1 MNAIGSA
8 AKAPAAAINLGG
20 ISAAIMLPTIM
31 QALDSTIAN
40 VALPYMQG
48 SFSASQEQIAWVL
61 TSYIV
66 AAAIM
71 TPPTGWLAGRFGR
84 KRLFVTVVFGFTI
97 ASMLCGMA
105 TTLSQIVAFRLLQ
118 GMFGASLVPLSQSV
132 LLDAF
137 PRERHGSAMAL
148 WGLGVMVGPILGPT
162 LGGYLTDHYNW
173 RWVFYINLPIGVVA
187 LLLIS
192 AFVPE
197 TEKDK
202 SRSFDFFGFGM
213 LSLAVGSLQLM
224 LDRGENQGW
233 FGSTEIIIECV
244 LAGLCFYLFLV
255 QTLTAKRPFIS
266 PGLFRDRN
274 FVGCMLC
281 MFTVGVVLFSSMALL
296 PPFLQG
302 LMNYPVMTIGNVL
315 APRGAGTMVAMLIVG
330 RLITRADP
338 RFMILFG
345 MSLTA
350 ISLWQMSGFD
360 TDITPRLLITTGLL
374 QGFGLG
380 FIFVPLST
388 IAFSTLA
395 PQYRGEATGMFNLMR
410 NIGSSIGI
418 SICFALVS
426 QFTQINHAALVEH
439 VTPFNPLFQS
449 PSLPQVWDLGTASG
463 AAALDH
469 MITAQAMTIGYLN
482 DFKLM
487 MWMILGL
494 APLVMILK
502 RPRFAPSKD
511 AVAVME

>member
-1 MNAIGSA
+1 
-8 AKAPAAAINLGG
+8 
-20 ISAAIMLPTIM
+20 
-31 QALDSTIAN
+31 
-40 VALPYMQG
+40 
-48 SFSASQEQIAWVL
+48 
-61 TSYIV
+61 
-66 AAAIM
+66 
-71 TPPTGWLAGRFGR
+71 
-84 KRLFVTVVFGFTI
+84 
-97 ASMLCGMA
+97 
-105 TTLSQIVAFRLLQ
+105 
-118 GMFGASLVPLSQSV
+118 
-132 LLDAF
+132 
-137 PRERHGSAMAL
+137 MAL
-148 WGLGVMVGPILGPT
+148 WGMGVMVAPIIGPV
-162 LGGYLTDHYNW
+162 LGGWLTDDFNW
-173 RWVFYINLPIGVVA
+173 RWVFYINLPIGVIA

-192 AFVPE
+192 TFVPE
-197 TEKDK
+197 TERDR

-244 LAGLCFYLFLV
+244 VAALCFYLFVV
-255 QTLTAKRPFIS
+255 QTLTAERPFIS

-274 FVGCMLC
+274 LVGCMLC

-296 PPFLQG
+296 PPFLQS

-338 RFMILFG
+338 RLMILFG
-345 MSLTA
+345 MTLTA
-350 ISLWQMSGFD
+350 TSLWQMSGFD

-388 IAFSTLA
+388 IAFSTLD
-395 PQYRGEATGMFNLMR
+395 PKYRGEATGVFNLMR

-439 VTPFNPLFQS
+439 VTPFNQLFQS
-449 PSLPQVWDLGTASG
+449 PSLPQAWDLGTASG
-463 AAALDH
+463 VAALDS
-469 MITAQAMTIGYLN
+469 MITAQAATIGYLN

-487 MWMILGL
+487 MWLILGL
-494 APLVMILK
+494 APLVMILQ

-511 AVAVME
+511 AVAVMD

>member
-1 MNAIGSA
+1 MNAVTTA
-8 AKAPAAAINLGG
+8 LQPRTTELNLGG

-84 KRLFVTVVFGFTI
+84 KRLFLGAVLGFTV

-105 TTLSQIVAFRLLQ
+105 TTLSQIVLFRLLQ
-118 GMFGASLVPLSQSV
+118 GVFGASLVPLSQSV

-162 LGGYLTDHYNW
+162 LGGILTESYNW
-173 RWVFYINLPIGVVA
+173 RWVFYINLPIGVLA

-197 TEKDK
+197 TERDK
-202 SRSFDFFGFGM
+202 SRGFDFFGFGT
-213 LSLAVGSLQLM
+213 LSLAVGSLQIM

-233 FGSTEIIIECV
+233 FGSLEIIIEATV
-244 LAGLCFYLFLV
+244 SGLCFYLFVV

-281 MFTVGVVLFSSMALL
+281 MFTMGVILFATMALM

-302 LMNYPVMTIGNVL
+302 LMNYPVITIGFVL
-315 APRGAGTMVAMLIVG
+315 APRGMGTMVAMFIVG
-330 RLITRADP
+330 RLITRVDP
-338 RFMILFG
+338 RFLILFG
-345 MSLTA
+345 ISLTA

-360 TDITPRLLITTGLL
+360 TDITPRILVTTGIL
-374 QGFGLG
+374 QGFGVG

-395 PQYRGEATGMFNLMR
+395 PHFRNEAAGMFNLMR

-418 SICFALVS
+418 SICFALVT
-426 QFTQINHAALVEH
+426 QFTQINHAALVER
-439 VTPFNPLFQS
+439 VTPFNPVFQN
-449 PSLPQVWDLGTASG
+449 PGLPQAWNPGTAAG

-469 MITAQAMTIGYLN
+469 MITAQAATIGYLN
-482 DFKLM
+482 DFKMM
-487 MWMILGL
+487 MWMVLL
-494 APLVMILK
+494 MVPLVLLLR
-502 RPRFAPSKD
+502 RPRFAPPAGSH
-511 AVAVME
+511 AVMD